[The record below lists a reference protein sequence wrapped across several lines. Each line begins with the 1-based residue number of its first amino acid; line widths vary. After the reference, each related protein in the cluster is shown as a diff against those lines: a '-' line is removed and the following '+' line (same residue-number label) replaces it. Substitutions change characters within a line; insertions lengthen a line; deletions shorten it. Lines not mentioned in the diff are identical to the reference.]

1 MPQEIKSYLQ
11 LGEVFKRGYW
21 YLAEYYIVIGMYGI
35 DPPHIYPKLLTPRN
49 FVLVEYIKQMVEVD
63 NLHFVKSKKKGTP
76 HIYPK
81 MLTPRNFVLVEY
93 IKQMVEVD
101 NLHFVKSKKK
111 GRDKFPIVMGGYA
124 INNNKFLEQLT
135 KVLKK

>member
-1 MPQEIKSYLQ
+1 MITRSELERMPQEIKSYLQ

-63 NLHFVKSKKKGTP
+63 NLHFVKSKKKG
-76 HIYPK
+76 
-81 MLTPRNFVLVEY
+81 
-93 IKQMVEVD
+93 
-101 NLHFVKSKKK
+101 
-111 GRDKFPIVMGGYA
+111 RDKFPIVMGGYA

>member
-21 YLAEYYIVIGMYGI
+21 YLAEDYIVIRMYGI

-63 NLHFVKSKKKGTP
+63 NLHFVKSKKKG
-76 HIYPK
+76 
-81 MLTPRNFVLVEY
+81 R
-93 IKQMVEVD
+93 D
-101 NLHFVKSKKK
+101 N
-111 GRDKFPIVMGGYA
+111 FPIVMGGYA
-124 INNNKFLEQLT
+124 INNNKFLEQIT
-135 KVLKK
+135 KVLKKMI